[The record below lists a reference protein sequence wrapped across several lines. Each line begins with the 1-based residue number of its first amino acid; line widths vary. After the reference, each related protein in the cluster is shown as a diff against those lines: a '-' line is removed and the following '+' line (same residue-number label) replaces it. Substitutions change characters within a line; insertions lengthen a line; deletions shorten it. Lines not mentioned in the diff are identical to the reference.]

1 MPTLRLTLVVVTNG
15 TDVVQSV
22 AGYIDHAHFRQ
33 AAVGHATHAL
43 GECVAGG
50 VPTPVSVRLVVRQVH
65 QALRGGAGQRGQGS
79 RGAGRWRETKHDII
93 IPTAG
98 LTYGLVWVQP
108 RGPKTL
114 EGPQSSKQNNYI
126 STRGANIHNEGPPN
140 FISPRAS

>member
-43 GECVAGG
+43 GEGVAGG
-50 VPTPVSVRLVVRQVH
+50 VAAPVSVRLVVRQVH
-65 QALRGGAGQRGQGS
+65 QALLGGAGQRGQGS

-98 LTYGLVWVQP
+98 FTYGLEWAASN
-108 RGPKTL
+108 K
-114 EGPQSSKQNNYI
+114 PQD
-126 STRGANIHNEGPPN
+126 
-140 FISPRAS
+140 